1 MRKEIKKYI
10 NKKIYLFIY
19 NMGGFTGFQ
28 KTGFNTTGNNLASTG
43 IYNSGRSIYS
53 VGLGRMRSSPGSIT
67 RTFNY
72 CNLASRNLNV
82 AFACTFGLPRNNVTK
97 ESLSIE
103 AETDKKNSLL
113 IGGLQFDDCPNLPKD
128 TPYQRCSPWPHF
140 GGTYNTNSRYS
151 TIIGSQRGN
160 IENLFNTE
168 NKHVTISSSSVAAD
182 GTFYNCFNI
191 MELDECTGNFIATQG
206 YIKAFNSEGKEIWKF
221 NLIDNDTF
229 IRSAPTIGP
238 NNIIYFGTALGYIY
252 ALNPDGTLNWKK
264 QYFENIIEENK
275 KIPLS
280 IYGSVAIGKDGNIYF
295 GGSASYTNSNINY
308 GIAVLLSVNKN
319 DGSIKFKYRPDFEN
333 REYLPYIR
341 KDVAIDKFDNIYFCY
356 EYTNTPPNKI
366 KSLLISLTNKGNYL
380 WEYKLA
386 DSSTMIT
393 YPILNKDNSLVFITS
408 YKFNKS
414 TNNNNSYLIYYIT
427 GIESSNGR
435 KNLFNSTLLS
445 IETISENVNVTE
457 GTLSIDS
464 NDNLYLLIRNEIY
477 KFKYQKQIG
486 YFNANSFNNPIPDN
500 TLIYPSTSPLI
511 GGDGTIYFVATLQNE
526 NNYTNYNS
534 YMIALTS
541 DCKLKWIKQF
551 PRNDKLENIE
561 VITSPSILRDGSILI
576 QTTTTNYKYKINSS
590 FYKFN

>member
-1 MRKEIKKYI
+1 
-10 NKKIYLFIY
+10 
-19 NMGGFTGFQ
+19 
-28 KTGFNTTGNNLASTG
+28 
-43 IYNSGRSIYS
+43 
-53 VGLGRMRSSPGSIT
+53 MRSSPGSIT

-191 MELDECTGNFIATQG
+191 MKLIDDNFTAIQG
-206 YIKAFNSEGKEIWKF
+206 YIKAFNSEGKEKWIF
-221 NLIDNDTF
+221 VLEDNDTF
-229 IRSAPTIGP
+229 IRSSPTIGP

-264 QYFENIIEENK
+264 QYLENIIEINGL
-275 KIPLS
+275 IPLS
-280 IYGSVAIGKDGNIYF
+280 IYGSLTIGKDGNIYF
-295 GGSASYTNSNINY
+295 GGTASYTTSNINY

-319 DGSIKFKYRPDFEN
+319 DGSINFKYRPDFEN
-333 REYLPYIR
+333 IECVPYIR
-341 KDVAIDKFDNIYFCY
+341 KDVAIDKYDNIYFCY
-356 EYTNTPPNKI
+356 EYTKTPPNKI
-366 KSLLISLTNKGNYL
+366 KSFLISLTNKG
-380 WEYKLA
+380 KLHLKYPL
-386 DSSTMIT
+386 DDTSTMIT

-408 YKFNKS
+408 YSFNPS
-414 TNNNNSYLIYYIT
+414 T
-427 GIESSNGR
+427 
-435 KNLFNSTLLS
+435 FNPSTLNIIYFITA
-445 IETISENVNVTE
+445 IETLNGKKNDSNSFFLRIETKSENVEVQE
-457 GTLSIDS
+457 GTLSIDP
-464 NDNLYLLIRNEIY
+464 NDYLYLLIRNEIY
-477 KFKYQKQIG
+477 KIKKKHIYG
-486 YFNANSFNNPIPDN
+486 HFNANSLNNQVSVSN
-500 TLIYPSTSPLI
+500 LIYPSTDPLI
-511 GGDGTIYFVATLQNE
+511 GRDGTIYFVATLQNE
-526 NNYTNYNS
+526 NNYSTYNS
-534 YMIALTS
+534 YMIAITS
-541 DCKLKWIKQF
+541 DCKLKWVKKF

-561 VITSPSILRDGSILI
+561 VETSPTILRDGSILI
-576 QTTTTNYKYKINSS
+576 QTTNTNSNSNTNSNTNYKDKMNSS